1 MIFRYVLLT
10 EWIFSSKKKN
20 KNRIVINWQPF
31 IFSRQVI
38 AIDARNHGDSPH
50 SPDHSYHH
58 MASDIMKL
66 LKDLEI
72 DKIILIGHSMGGGA
86 VMYTALNF
94 PEIVEKLIVVDF
106 SPVRVSPELQNMAKV
121 FEAMRSVSLQES
133 TTLSKA
139 RGIADKQMS
148 NIINS
153 VSLRQVNMFLM
164 DF

>member
-1 MIFRYVLLT
+1 
-10 EWIFSSKKKN
+10 
-20 KNRIVINWQPF
+20 
-31 IFSRQVI
+31 
-38 AIDARNHGDSPH
+38 
-50 SPDHSYHH
+50 
-58 MASDIMKL
+58 
-66 LKDLEI
+66 
-72 DKIILIGHSMGGGA
+72 MGGGA

-121 FEAMRSVSLQES
+121 FEAMRAVSLQES

-153 VSLRQVNMFLM
+153 VPLRQVFLRII
-164 DF
+164 